1 MTKTSLSSHRNFS
14 VALLLFCLIS
24 SRPFSFHLFSSHL
37 IFTLVFKFQLFLT
50 LLCSSL
56 LVSSSRLLFLTVFV
70 SSRSLSTL
78 SHLSFNSFH
87 LSSTLLFLS
96 YLIFSLFIKFHI
108 SPLSLLIL
116 SLLFHLSFLL
126 SPITVTSFF
135 VFSSQPFSFRL
146 FSFLFSSSL
155 IFSFLLCL
163 CVSSHLFLALSCL
176 MSPLLIYCC
185 VASSLVSSFCLVYIL
200 SHFASSCTSLLISF
214 FTSHFGLPFS
224 SPLFFV
230 SHSLSSP
237 LVPSLLISSWLFC
250 SLLHLI
256 WTLPGRSSQ
265 HSHSFLLSFIL
276 KERHFF
282 IYKTSHLLLPQ
293 RFAQSDVSPHTS
305 RDVLGTLGRTQEG
318 NKGKSSPVVCLCS
331 SGLSVCVE
339 CVRRSKDTVIA
350 CLVHEAKSRR

>member
-1 MTKTSLSSHRNFS
+1 MSHLIS
-14 VALLLFCLIS
+14 TLLFS
-24 SRPFSFHLFSSHL
+24 SLFFSSHL
-37 IFTLVFKFQLFLT
+37 HSCFQVSALLDTSLFIFTRVLFSSP
-50 LLCSSL
+50 LLDCICLISIPL
-56 LVSSSRLLFLTVFV
+56 NFV
-70 SSRSLSTL
+70 SSQL
-78 SHLSFNSFH
+78 FSFH

-116 SLLFHLSFLL
+116 SLLFNLSFLL

-155 IFSFLLCL
+155 IFNFLLCL

-282 IYKTSHLLLPQ
+282 IYKTSHLLLPR

-331 SGLSVCVE
+331 SGLSVCVCWVCKE
-339 CVRRSKDTVIA
+339 KQRHCN
-350 CLVHEAKSRR
+350 CLSCAWG